1 MMKKIAIL
9 FEKSNK
15 IGSGHYFR
23 SLRLKNLLKDKFK
36 VTLFH
41 IKNKKNIATIIKKN
55 YDLHILDLKTYRRI
69 NTTKKI
75 IIFENLGKPIPN
87 TISINPLDL
96 NLENSGPEFFI
107 FPKNIEKI
115 KFSPN
120 YSSLDQKITILIIQG
135 ANDSNDQL
143 NKLLNYLDTNKKKIK
158 FNFEL
163 IIKLLKKKK
172 IKNIKN
178 SVQTYN
184 IKDITKIFKQT
195 DIAISSVG
203 NTSYELGYIGIPTI
217 HYTIEKREKIRAAQ
231 LERLKLAKFIKKDM
245 SIIINELNKIYYND
259 KYRKKLIQRRKF
271 FFRKKNKLIKLI
283 NNEL

>member
-15 IGSGHYFR
+15 IGSSHYFR

-55 YDLHILDLKTYRRI
+55 YDLNILDLKTYCKI

-87 TISINPLDL
+87 TTSINPLDL

-115 KFSPN
+115 KFPAN

-143 NKLLNYLDTNKKKIK
+143 KKLLNYIDTNKKKIK
-158 FNFEL
+158 FNFKL

-178 SVQTYN
+178 SLQINN

-217 HYTIEKREKIRAAQ
+217 HYTIEKREKIRAVQ
-231 LERLKLAKFIKKDM
+231 LERLKLGKFIKKDM

-283 NNEL
+283 SNAL